1 MLESGESSDEN
12 WVDEGRAEERGQTS
26 QTGSLER
33 IKGTSGEIVPAE
45 CPFFL
50 PAIRCG
56 TRSGLARQGTPC
68 EAGSASVPAEASMTT
83 LRLPALVDVH
93 VHLREPGGEHKE
105 DLTSGTA
112 AALAGGV
119 TVVLD
124 MPNNYPP
131 VVDGSTLAAKQRAAT
146 EKVLCDV
153 GFYLGATA
161 TNATEA
167 AGLADQAAGL
177 KIYLDQTYGPLRIHD
192 PSAAP
197 GNGLAALLRHFRTWP
212 SHRPIAVH
220 AEGLSMAVAVGLARS
235 FGRKLH
241 LCHVSLAS
249 EIALIRA
256 AKRSGAALSCEVT
269 PHHLF
274 LTETDAQ
281 RLGPFGHMK
290 PALASAADVAAL
302 WDNLDVVDCI
312 ATDHAPHTRA
322 EKEGASPPPGVPG
335 LETTLPLLLTAVA
348 EGRLSQERL
357 VELVHDAPRR
367 IFRLPVQPETWIDID
382 PDARYTLASGDLH
395 TRCGWTP
402 FEGMSVRGRLRRVML
417 RGQPAFEDGRIAV
430 QPGFGRTIAPLPWR
444 DGIH

>member
-1 MLESGESSDEN
+1 
-12 WVDEGRAEERGQTS
+12 
-26 QTGSLER
+26 
-33 IKGTSGEIVPAE
+33 
-45 CPFFL
+45 
-50 PAIRCG
+50 
-56 TRSGLARQGTPC
+56 
-68 EAGSASVPAEASMTT
+68 MTA
-83 LRLPALVDVH
+83 LRLPGLVDVH

-119 TVVLD
+119 TMVLD

-131 VVDGSTLAAKQRAAT
+131 VVDAGELASKQRAAG
-146 EKVLCDV
+146 EKALCDV
-153 GFYLGATA
+153 GFYIGATTA
-161 TNATEA
+161 NAAEA
-167 AGLADQAAGL
+167 ASQAGQAIGL
-177 KIYLDQTYGPLRIHD
+177 KIYLNQTYGPLRMHD
-192 PSAAP
+192 ASASP
-197 GNGLAALLRHFRTWP
+197 GDGLAALLGHFRTWP

-220 AEGLSMAVAVGLARS
+220 AEGPSMAMAIGLARS
-235 FGRKLH
+235 FGRRLH

-281 RLGPFGHMK
+281 RLGPFGSMK
-290 PALASAADVAAL
+290 PPLAGAADVAAL

-322 EKEGASPPPGVPG
+322 EKEGDSPPPGVPG

-348 EGRLSQERL
+348 EGRLSQARL
-357 VELVHDAPRR
+357 VELVHSSPRR
-367 IFRLPVQPETWIDID
+367 IFDLPVQSETWIEID
-382 PDARYTLASGDLH
+382 PDARYTLDAQGLH

-402 FEGMSVRGRLRRVML
+402 FEGTSVQGRLRRVTL
-417 RGQPAFEDGRIAV
+417 HGQTAFEDGHIAV
-430 QPGFGRTIAPLPWR
+430 QPGFGRLVAPPPPR
-444 DGIH
+444 GSARQAKMAEA